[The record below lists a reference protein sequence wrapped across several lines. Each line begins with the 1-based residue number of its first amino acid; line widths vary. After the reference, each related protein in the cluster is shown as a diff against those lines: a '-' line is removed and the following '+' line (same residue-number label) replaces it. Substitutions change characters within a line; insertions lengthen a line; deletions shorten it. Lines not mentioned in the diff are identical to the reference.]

1 MGSSL
6 YKPELF
12 DGFLSFTSG
21 ESTAADLILSG
32 LVFCREDKIRQD
44 FCQGVLALA
53 RSIEVGKRQLAQQFF
68 MGILGTSFTQIG
80 GRLCSQ
86 YFDLFNELLDL

>member
-1 MGSSL
+1 
-6 YKPELF
+6 
-12 DGFLSFTSG
+12 
-21 ESTAADLILSG
+21 
-32 LVFCREDKIRQD
+32 
-44 FCQGVLALA
+44 
-53 RSIEVGKRQLAQQFF
+53 

>member
-21 ESTAADLILSG
+21 DSTAADLILSG

-53 RSIEVGKRQLAQQFF
+53 RSIDVGKR
-68 MGILGTSFTQIG
+68 
-80 GRLCSQ
+80 
-86 YFDLFNELLDL
+86 